1 MPRFFRHKKTGKVI
15 SEEEHKAQLLENTE
29 VDTLDKAMTGMDA
42 LDDANNDTQADGFE
56 DYGDYEEYFEED
68 NK

>member
-15 SEEEHKAQLLENTE
+15 SEEEYKAQLLENTE

-42 LDDANNDTQADGFE
+42 LDDTNNDTQADVFE